1 MPIISH
7 ALIPRTLVLAAHGAL
22 ELLLQELVHA
32 HTYRIEHG
40 LLVERWHHLRFR
52 RIDSSGSS
60 WVECFVHL
68 ALAVPARL
76 VAKSGRSSRSLI
88 RHRLGLATVLAPFEF
103 TSLLVE
109 VAHHLSRVLGRPVH
123 AALPLFLLGAFD
135 TLVLVA

>member
-52 RIDSSGSS
+52 RIDSSGSCR
-60 WVECFVHL
+60 VK
-68 ALAVPARL
+68 RL
-76 VAKSGRSSRSLI
+76 IYQAGILGRRVAKSGRSSRSLV
-88 RHRLGLATVLAPFEF
+88 RHRLGLAAVLAPFKF
-103 TSLLVE
+103 ASLLVE

-135 TLVLVA
+135 TLVFVA